1 MLFGSI
7 KRRNSANTKTVNKA
21 STVLND
27 LIGRVCP
34 ALPLGLA
41 IKAEWRGIVG
51 EEMAEFASFS
61 EVRFGIDN
69 ELTVI
74 VEVLSSASLMFKYS
88 SMEIKDKISKIVGY
102 SVEKI
107 KLVIKQVSSIDAEYR
122 DAA

>member
-1 MLFGSI
+1 M
-7 KRRNSANTKTVNKA
+7 NKA
-21 STVLND
+21 ATLLND

-51 EEMAEFASFS
+51 EEMAEFASFA
-61 EVRFGIDN
+61 EVKFCIDN
-69 ELTVI
+69 ELTVV

-88 SMEIKDKISKIVGY
+88 SMEIKDKISKIVGF
-102 SVEKI
+102 SVAKI
-107 KLVIKQVSSIDAEYR
+107 NLVIKQVSIIDAEYR